1 MENPNSSLADLIKEQ
16 YRKGV
21 IIVSK
26 LAIGTKLEVKTANS
40 VYQIEIIDPKN
51 QKLRIQGGSQF
62 VKVTDAELIGST
74 WGGSALWADRI
85 GRDMYMELF
94 ARGIALSTLPVER
107 VVIKGDKWEYRM
119 EW

>member
-1 MENPNSSLADLIKEQ
+1 MEDPNSSLADLIKEQ

-26 LAIGTKLEVKTANS
+26 LAIGTKLEVKTTNA
-40 VYQIEIIDPKN
+40 VYQIEVVDPKK

-62 VKVTDAELIGST
+62 AKVTDAELTGST

-94 ARGIALSTLPVER
+94 ARGIALATLQVES
-107 VVIKGDKWEYRM
+107 VVIKGDKWEYAM